1 MINPQDVGKLRELL
15 SSAAVGGRP
24 FQCYEAHINYHMQFF
39 ADLNVYGS
47 NEMRICGY
55 TIRKHPLPDL
65 FRKLS
70 LRWRP
75 EADPPLNP
83 ECYNSLQKTSG
94 CEVEIDFD
102 YRSILNAYQTVD
114 SSEEEISSSDE
125 EVLAGTLEKRKLKVT
140 VTKALEEIWR
150 DEKKRRNRF
159 KISRPLEALIDLTK
173 NVESTSAVQ

>member
-1 MINPQDVGKLRELL
+1 M
-15 SSAAVGGRP
+15 
-24 FQCYEAHINYHMQFF
+24 
-39 ADLNVYGS
+39 
-47 NEMRICGY
+47 
-55 TIRKHPLPDL
+55 
-65 FRKLS
+65 
-70 LRWRP
+70 
-75 EADPPLNP
+75 
-83 ECYNSLQKTSG
+83 
-94 CEVEIDFD
+94 EIDFD